1 MSFESSSGDPLL
13 REIAVAVAA
22 SDFAKAAEIADAA
35 LGRGMAHPVLFNAR
49 ALLSQHEGRH
59 EDALSDFQRAFAF
72 TPKDV
77 TLLNAIGLCLVRVD
91 RPKEAIAAFDSA
103 LRIAP
108 AQAQTHYRKGWA
120 HAASGDYDDARKC
133 YERAVKL
140 QPRHAEALGALAW
153 IAARSGDTQKAR
165 SFAERALKIDPRQP
179 TASGALAVV
188 EIAEGSYEPAEQRL
202 RPLLAD
208 ATLDRQIRA
217 TLTGLL
223 ADALDGQDRI
233 DDAFAT
239 YVAGNREL
247 RTLNLSRYPE
257 TKRLS
262 RQTSAIADWLDAM
275 PREGWNDTTSREE
288 TDGPRE
294 HVFLMGF
301 MRSGTTV
308 LEQALATHPEV
319 VSLEEH
325 DTLSATRSEF
335 LSGFEGLT
343 RLASLHAEG
352 LARARRTYWAAVS
365 DLNVDVRNK
374 VFIDKQPLAT
384 ISLPLIARL
393 FPESKILFAV
403 RDPRDVIFS
412 CFRRHF
418 EIGPAS
424 FELLDLDDAAHFYD
438 TAMRL
443 AGMCRTQ
450 MTLHVFEHRYEDMI
464 ADFDRQIGSVC
475 EFIGIEP
482 LDAMRRF
489 DLREHVIRS
498 ASAAQI
504 RRGLYADGVGQWRRY
519 ASHLAPVLPLLQPW
533 VERFGYAKG

>member
-489 DLREHVIRS
+489 DLREHAIRS

-533 VERFGYAKG
+533 VERFGYAKD